1 MKVMTLMAAAALIAA
16 THSIATRLASVR
28 RAPER
33 VAAERIFDLPAV
45 RVYATLEP
53 PTLESPDTP
62 TVRPDYSI
70 QLASRVFD
78 LPALKVYA
86 EPTHAAIQRPAK
98 IRMAL
103 AVPRPTTRR
112 GLQPTSAAREDAR
125 PYEQWLADCA
135 SAPVFDMPV
144 RGCEPVRHVGR
155 IRGGVLSASAGGH
168 AFGQD

>member
-45 RVYATLEP
+45 RVYATLE
-53 PTLESPDTP
+53 SPDTP

-86 EPTHAAIQRPAK
+86 EPTLAAMDRPAK

-103 AVPRPTTRR
+103 AVPRGSTRR
-112 GLQPTSAAREDAR
+112 GLQPVSVAREDVR
-125 PYEQWLADCA
+125 PYEHWLADCA
-135 SAPVFDMPV
+135 SAPSFDVPL
-144 RGCEPVRHVGR
+144 RGCEPVQRVGR
-155 IRGGVLSASAGGH
+155 VRGGVLSMNAGGH